1 MVRVW
6 GNRMK
11 TSVRTHFEQ
20 MCKKRVDTIVKKL
33 EDNDYSR
40 YEDKEYTSDIL
51 KLLFSSHSLFYGPKK
66 TDGLFK
72 KMEQAATKKYN

>member
-1 MVRVW
+1 
-6 GNRMK
+6 MK
-11 TSVRTHFEQ
+11 TLVQNHLEQ

-33 EDNDYSR
+33 KENNYSR

-51 KLLFSSHSLFYGPKK
+51 NLLFSSHSLFYGPKK

-72 KMEQAATKKYN
+72 KMEQAASKKYN